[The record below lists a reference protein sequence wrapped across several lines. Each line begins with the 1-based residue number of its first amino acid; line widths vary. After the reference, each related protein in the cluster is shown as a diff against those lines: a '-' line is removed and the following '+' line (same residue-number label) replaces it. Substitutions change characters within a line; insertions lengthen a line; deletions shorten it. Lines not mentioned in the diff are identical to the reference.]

1 MLLAGLLVNYIR
13 RRKAASPP
21 VRYPLWPVP
30 RPDRHAGSSRRSQP
44 ARAGGAIVRAGVG
57 IAWLAFS
64 THQRAALHRAAAAYA
79 SHVLDQR
86 LGHPALC
93 FRATVRVC
101 IYPYPSISATIWST
115 SYSIA
120 GFEIS
125 NHTSIPAPKS
135 ATHCVI
141 EFIWTSGNL
150 RRFLLQGLHC
160 QVRKQVDFPAEI
172 CYTLRHCGYLIFL
185 NGAQDNIASITGRSR
200 HALARVCGSERSL
213 VTHPPKG
220 DSSARQR
227 GSTTAIFFDRQQ
239 DGVSINIFKGPK

>member
-1 MLLAGLLVNYIR
+1 
-13 RRKAASPP
+13 
-21 VRYPLWPVP
+21 
-30 RPDRHAGSSRRSQP
+30 
-44 ARAGGAIVRAGVG
+44 VG

-120 GFEIS
+120 EFEIS
-125 NHTSIPAPKS
+125 NHTSIFAPKS
-135 ATHCVI
+135 ATHCVTD
-141 EFIWTSGNL
+141 FIWTSGNL

-160 QVRKQVDFPAEI
+160 QFRKQVDFPAEI
-172 CYTLRHCGYLIFL
+172 CYTLRHCGLPDFL
-185 NGAQDNIASITGRSR
+185 NGAQDNITAKGPSR
-200 HALARVCGSERSL
+200 HALARVYGSERGL
-213 VTHPPKG
+213 VMHPPKG
-220 DSSARQR
+220 KLRAATRT
-227 GSTTAIFFDRQQ
+227 TTAIFRPSTRRRKQISF
-239 DGVSINIFKGPK
+239 GKKLYENNY